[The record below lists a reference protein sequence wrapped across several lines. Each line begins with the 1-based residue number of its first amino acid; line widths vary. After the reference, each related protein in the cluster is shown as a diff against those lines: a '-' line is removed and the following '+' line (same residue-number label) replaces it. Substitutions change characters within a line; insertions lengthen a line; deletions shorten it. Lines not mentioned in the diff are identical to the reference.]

1 VSVIQPGSWI
11 SIYGSNLANTTA
23 VWNGTF
29 TTSLGGVSVMIDNRP
44 GYLWSVTPSQIN
56 LEAPDDMATGT
67 VNVTVTTPNGTVSST
82 VTLAAFGPSF
92 SLFSARYPAGV
103 ILTPNGS
110 GAYGGGAYDLL
121 GPSSAFSFN
130 TRPVKAGET
139 LELYGVGFG
148 PTNPPVPAGAAYSG
162 AAPTTNTVTVT
173 IGGVPATVL
182 FSGITTTGLYQ
193 FNITVPNAGTGD
205 QLLQASVNGVQ
216 TQGGVYVTLQ

>member
-1 VSVIQPGSWI
+1 
-11 SIYGSNLANTTA
+11 
-23 VWNGTF
+23 
-29 TTSLGGVSVMIDNRP
+29 
-44 GYLWSVTPSQIN
+44 
-56 LEAPDDMATGT
+56 MATGT
-67 VNVTVTTPNGTVSST
+67 VTVTVTTPNGTVNST

-110 GAYGGGAYDLL
+110 GAYG
-121 GPSSAFSFN
+121 
-130 TRPVKAGET
+130 
-139 LELYGVGFG
+139 VGFG
-148 PTNPPVPAGAAYSG
+148 PTNPPVPAGTAYSG
-162 AAPTTNTVTVT
+162 AASTTNTVTVT

-193 FNITVPNAGTGD
+193 FNITVPNAGSGD

>member
-1 VSVIQPGSWI
+1 
-11 SIYGSNLANTTA
+11 
-23 VWNGTF
+23 
-29 TTSLGGVSVMIDNRP
+29 MIDGKP
-44 GYLWSVTPSQIN
+44 GYLWLVSPGQIN
-56 LEAPDDMATGT
+56 LQAPTDTATGL

-92 SLFSARYPAGV
+92 SLLSAKYAAGV

-110 GAYGGGAYDLL
+110 GAYGGGTYDLL
-121 GPSSAFSFN
+121 GPSGAFSFN
-130 TRPVKAGET
+130 TRAVKAGET

-148 PTNPPVPAGAAYSG
+148 PTIPAVQAGTAYSG

-193 FNITVPNAGTGD
+193 FNIVVPSAGAGD
-205 QLLQASVNGVQ
+205 QLLQASVGGVQ
-216 TQGGVYVTLQ
+216 TPGGVYVTLQ